1 MVSEKGNTGKK
12 PENGERM
19 IEVKISFWTDDIA
32 TDAGNIVPRHARS
45 SGLVGME
52 PNESHGIVPESPKP
66 FHSLMDISSALERVL
81 IENGIV
87 LHPSKKMKKYL
98 PEE

>member
-1 MVSEKGNTGKK
+1 MPSGKDNAGKK
-12 PENGERM
+12 PEDDERM

-32 TDAGNIVPRHARS
+32 TEAGNILPGHARS
-45 SGLVGME
+45 SGLVSLEANG
-52 PNESHGIVPESPKP
+52 SHGIVPESPKP

-87 LHPSKKMKKYL
+87 LHPSKKMKKYF